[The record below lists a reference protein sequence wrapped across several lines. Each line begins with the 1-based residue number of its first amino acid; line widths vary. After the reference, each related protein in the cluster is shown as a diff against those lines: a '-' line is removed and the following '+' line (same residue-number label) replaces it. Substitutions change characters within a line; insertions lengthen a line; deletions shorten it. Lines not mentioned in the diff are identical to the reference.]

1 MIDSEVSAMFRVVID
16 PRAFPAA
23 WSRLQEIV
31 DRFGDQVDALWVAP
45 EGNQVMTLAEAVARL
60 QRGSR

>member
-1 MIDSEVSAMFRVVID
+1 MFRVVID